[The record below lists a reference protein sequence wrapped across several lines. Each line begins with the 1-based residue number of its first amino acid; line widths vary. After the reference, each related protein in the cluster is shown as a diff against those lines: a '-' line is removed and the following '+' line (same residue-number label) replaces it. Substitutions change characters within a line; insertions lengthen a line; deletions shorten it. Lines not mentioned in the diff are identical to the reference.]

1 MYSLFPTLFNKE
13 ETNIGKY
20 AFKLGEIH
28 FNTKNDILF
37 IKLKDKVIQL
47 DSKTYIPI
55 SQAAIEKQNNVSNSD
70 NRVIYYD
77 VKVDCV
83 VDEEISMNK

>member
-1 MYSLFPTLFNKE
+1 
-13 ETNIGKY
+13 
-20 AFKLGEIH
+20 
-28 FNTKNDILF
+28 LF